1 MKKLNVL
8 TRMLLLVALLVG
20 STSVWADDSDYIEA
34 YTFSITK
41 PKSNAVTDYTKT
53 GDMEID
59 GITWNVP
66 GNWYANGALRLGGK
80 SINNVDRTITGKGA
94 ITEKIT
100 KITVNHS
107 GKTAESLTLNSV
119 TITVASD
126 ADFTKDL
133 ITKTVTPTISKDTEG
148 SFDLTPDVE
157 CPAGRYYKIAFNI
170 SNSNG
175 SNYAF
180 VLNSIV
186 FYKDNIKHTLSSAV
200 SPIGA
205 GTVTLGSTSVG
216 EGLTTTI
223 SANKNVGYR
232 FLNWTTTSGTITN
245 ASSASTTFTMGT
257 SDATV
262 TANFET
268 CETYTISWS
277 VNGTIVSSE
286 TLNEGSEI
294 NFVAPVSG
302 IPAGYVYKGWST
314 TEIVTPQQSEP
325 SYITEATC
333 TSDVTYYC
341 VMAKENG
348 TPSSLTKMAAGDKFT
363 SGDKIVFAAIDEDN
377 SFGMYQ
383 QTQGSNWIKNFEF
396 TEDVDEI
403 AADNKKWWT
412 VTSTTGGWYI
422 GDATNGRL
430 YSSGSTNLA
439 CSTTNRT
446 VFVFE
451 DGNDGTFQLSY
462 TNGSKRYLCCRT
474 DQTGDNKNA
483 FRLSS
488 TDGINKL
495 TLYKYVAAS
504 ISYSDYATVVSVTKE
519 VSAAGWATYVT
530 PYAVEFSEGDAYVV
544 TDAEA
549 STTLTEVTSVS
560 AGTPVLLKGKGTKTA
575 TVIASADDPDSNLL
589 KVSNGSV
596 KGDNKNIYV
605 LADKTNGIGFYLWD
619 KEAPAIPAGKVYL
632 DTTGISGAKGLE
644 FISFENTETDGIRSI
659 EKGKLRI
666 ENSDYY
672 NLAGQRVGKDYKG
685 IVIVN
690 GKKMLNK

>member
-8 TRMLLLVALLVG
+8 TWMLLLVALLVG
-20 STSVWADDSDYIEA
+20 STSSVWADDI
-34 YTFSITK
+34 
-41 PKSNAVTDYTKT
+41 YTKVT
-53 GDMEID
+53 STEDLVVGGEYVLVEASTNTKYLANRTYSSSKYGSVTSGFTLSQD
-59 GITWNVP
+59 GNTVSV
-66 GNWYANGALRLGGK
+66 ATTTQALVLRLGG
-80 SINNVDRTITGKGA
+80 STNEWTLYDTNYGGWLGKGSSSTNFARSQNATVPSGNAYTWTIKTKGSELA
-94 ITEKIT
+94 IYSNYNQSGT
-100 KITVNHS
+100 NHTNRWI
-107 GKTAESLTLNSV
+107 GRNSS
-119 TITVASD
+119 TTGPYSD
-126 ADFTKDL
+126 SQYPAYVMYK
-133 ITKTVTPTISKDTEG
+133 KTV
-148 SFDLTPDVE
+148 VE
-157 CPAGRYYKIAFNI
+157 
-170 SNSNG
+170 
-175 SNYAF
+175 
-180 VLNSIV
+180 
-186 FYKDNIKHTLSSAV
+186 KHTLSSEV
-200 SPIGA
+200 SPVGA

-223 SANKNVGYR
+223 SANENVGYR

-245 ASSASTTFTMGT
+245 TSSASTTFMMGT

-268 CETYTISWS
+268 CKTYTISWS

-286 TLNEGSEI
+286 TLNEGSKI

-302 IPAGYVYKGWST
+302 IPAGYAYKGWST

-383 QTQGSNWIKNFEF
+383 QTQGSNWIKSFEF

-422 GDATNGRL
+422 GDTTNGRL
-430 YSSGSTNLA
+430 YSSSSTNLA
-439 CSTTNRT
+439 CSTTNKT

-474 DQTGDNKNA
+474 DQSGDNKNA
-483 FRLSS
+483 FRLSGS
-488 TDGINKL
+488 DGINKL

-504 ISYSDYATVVSVTKE
+504 ISYSDYATVVSVAKE
-519 VSAAGWATYVT
+519 VSAAGWATYAA
-530 PYAVEFSEGDAYVV
+530 PYAVEYAEGDAYVV
-544 TDAEA
+544 TAA
-549 STTLTEVTSVS
+549 GTSTTLEAVTKVP
-560 AGTPVLLKGKGTKTA
+560 ADTPVLLKGEGTKTA
-575 TVIASADDPDSNLL
+575 TVIASATAPSKNLL
-589 KVSNGSV
+589 NVSDGTV
-596 KGDNKNIYV
+596 KGDDTNIYV
-605 LADKTNGIGFYLWD
+605 LANKTQGVGFYLWD
-619 KEAPAIPAGKVYL
+619 KTAAAIPAGKVYL
-632 DTTGISGAKGLE
+632 DLSNAGGAKGIE
-644 FISFENTETDGIRSI
+644 FISFENAETDGIKAVST
-659 EKGKLRI
+659 KV
-666 ENSDYY
+666 ENGVRY
-672 NLAGQRVGKDYKG
+672 NLAGQKVGADYKG

>member
-1 MKKLNVL
+1 
-8 TRMLLLVALLVG
+8 MLLLVALLVG
-20 STSVWADDSDYIEA
+20 STSMWADDI
-34 YTFSITK
+34 
-41 PKSNAVTDYTKT
+41 YTKVT
-53 GDMEID
+53 STEDLVVGGEYVLVEASTNTKYLANRTYSSSKYGSVTSGFTLSQD
-59 GITWNVP
+59 GNTVSIATTTQALV
-66 GNWYANGALRLGGK
+66 LRLGG
-80 SINNVDRTITGKGA
+80 SANEWTLYDTNYGWLGKGSSSTNFTRSQSANVPSGNAYTWTIKTKGSDLA
-94 ITEKIT
+94 IYSNYNQSGT
-100 KITVNHS
+100 NHTNRWI
-107 GKTAESLTLNSV
+107 GRNSSTTGPYSDSQYPAYV
-119 TITVASD
+119 MYKKTVA
-126 ADFTKDL
+126 
-133 ITKTVTPTISKDTEG
+133 E
-148 SFDLTPDVE
+148 
-157 CPAGRYYKIAFNI
+157 
-170 SNSNG
+170 
-175 SNYAF
+175 
-180 VLNSIV
+180 
-186 FYKDNIKHTLSSAV
+186 KHTLSSAV

-223 SANKNVGYR
+223 SANENVGYR

-245 ASSASTTFTMGT
+245 TSSASTTFMMGT

-286 TLNEGSEI
+286 TLNEGSKI

-302 IPAGYVYKGWST
+302 IPAGYAYKGWST

-383 QTQGSNWIKNFEF
+383 QTQGTNWIKNFEF

-422 GDATNGRL
+422 GDTTNGRL
-430 YSSGSTNLA
+430 YSSSSTNLA
-439 CSTTNRT
+439 CSTTNQT

-451 DGNDGTFQLSY
+451 DGDDGTFQLSY

-483 FRLSS
+483 FRLSGS
-488 TDGINKL
+488 DGINKL

-519 VSAAGWATYVT
+519 VSAAGWATYIT

-544 TDAEA
+544 TNAEA

-560 AGTPVLLKGKGTKTA
+560 AGTPVLLKGEGEKTA
-575 TVIASADDPDSNLL
+575 TVIASAADPASNLL

-596 KGDNKNIYV
+596 MGDNATIYV
-605 LADKTNGIGFYLWD
+605 LARRNNVTGFYLWD
-619 KEAPAIPAGKVYL
+619 SEASAIPAGKVYL
-632 DTTGISGAKGLE
+632 DTKGTPAKGLE
-644 FISFENTETDGIRSI
+644 FISFENSETDGIRSI
-659 EKGKLRI
+659 ENGELRI

-672 NLAGQRVGKDYKG
+672 NLAGQKVGKDYKG

-690 GKKMLNK
+690 GKKIVRK